1 MKIKIYLDGKIKE
14 SFFKDGISEYQ
25 KRLYGNVEV
34 IECDQNLMLIQMS
47 KENAYKIALIIEGKI
62 LSSEAFAEKISEI
75 TQDGYYN
82 EILFFIGG
90 ADGLSQEIKTKADFG
105 LSFSRMTF
113 VHQHAVF
120 ILVEQ
125 LYRAHRILSGAPYH
139 H

>member
-1 MKIKIYLDGKIKE
+1 MKAKIFLDGKIRE
-14 SFFKDGISEYQ
+14 AFFKDAISEYQ

-34 IECDQNLMLIQMS
+34 IECDQNAMLAQMS
-47 KENAYKIALIIEGKI
+47 KENAYKIALVIEGKI

-75 TQDGYYN
+75 SQDGYYN

-90 ADGLSQEIKTKADFG
+90 ADGLSQEIKSKADFR
-105 LSFSRMTF
+105 LSFSKMTF

>member
-14 SFFKDGISEYQ
+14 SFFKDAILEYQ
-25 KRLYGNVEV
+25 KRLYDNVEV
-34 IECDQNLMLIQMS
+34 IECGQNLMLVQMS
-47 KENAYKIALIIEGKI
+47 KENAYKIALVIEGKM

-90 ADGLSQEIKTKADFG
+90 ADGLSQEIKSKADFG

>member
-1 MKIKIYLDGKIKE
+1 MKLKIILDGKIKE
-14 SFFKDGISEYQ
+14 PFFKDGISEYQ

-34 IECDQNLMLIQMS
+34 IECDKSCMLS
-47 KENAYKIALIIEGKI
+47 FLNKDKAYKIALVIEGKM
-62 LSSEAFAEKISEI
+62 LSSEAFADKISEI
-75 TQDGYYN
+75 SQEGYYN

-113 VHQHAVF
+113 VHQHAVL

>member
-14 SFFKDGISEYQ
+14 SFFKDGILEYQ
-25 KRLYGNVEV
+25 KRLYDNVEV
-34 IECDQNLMLIQMS
+34 IECGQNLMLAQMS
-47 KENAYKIALIIEGKI
+47 KENAYKIALVIEGKM

-90 ADGLSQEIKTKADFG
+90 ADGLSQEIKSKADFG

>member
-1 MKIKIYLDGKIKE
+1 MKAKIFLDGKIRE
-14 SFFKDGISEYQ
+14 SFFKDGILEYQ

-34 IECDQNLMLIQMS
+34 IECDESTMLAQLN
-47 KENAYKIALIIEGKI
+47 KDNAFKIALVIEGKM

-75 TQDGYYN
+75 THDGYYN

-90 ADGLSQEIKTKADFG
+90 ADGLPQEIKSKSNFQ

>member
-1 MKIKIYLDGKIKE
+1 MKVKIFLDGKIKE
-14 SFFKDGISEYQ
+14 PFFKEGILEYQ
-25 KRLYGNVEV
+25 KRLYGNVELV
-34 IECDQNLMLIQMS
+34 ECDEALMLSQIN
-47 KENAYKIALIIEGKI
+47 KENAYKIALVIEGKM
-62 LSSEAFAEKISEI
+62 LSSEAFADKISDI
-75 TQDGYYN
+75 TQDGFYN

-90 ADGLSQEIKTKADFG
+90 ADGLSSEIRAKSNFQ

>member
-1 MKIKIYLDGKIKE
+1 MKAKIFLDGKIRE

-34 IECDQNLMLIQMS
+34 IECDQNFMLAQLS
-47 KENAYKIALIIEGKI
+47 KENAYKIALVIEGKM

-75 TQDGYYN
+75 SQDGYYN

-90 ADGLSQEIKTKADFG
+90 ADGLSQEIKSKADFG

>member
-1 MKIKIYLDGKIKE
+1 MKVKIFLDGKIKE
-14 SFFKDGISEYQ
+14 PFFKEGILEYQ
-25 KRLYGNVEV
+25 KRLYGNVELV
-34 IECDQNLMLIQMS
+34 ECDEAIMLSQIN
-47 KENAYKIALIIEGKI
+47 KENAYKIALVIEGKM
-62 LSSEAFAEKISEI
+62 LSSEAFADKISEI
-75 TQDGYYN
+75 TQDGFYN

-90 ADGLSQEIKTKADFG
+90 ADGLSSEIKAKSNFQ

-139 H
+139 R

>member
-1 MKIKIYLDGKIKE
+1 MKAKIFLDGKIRE

-25 KRLYGNVEV
+25 KRLYGNVDV
-34 IECDQNLMLIQMS
+34 IECDENAMLAQVA
-47 KENAYKIALIIEGKI
+47 KENAYKIALVIEGKM
-62 LSSEAFAEKISEI
+62 LSSKAFAEKISEI
-75 TQDGYYN
+75 TNDGYYN

-90 ADGLSQEIKTKADFG
+90 ADGLLQEIKAKSNFQ

>member
-1 MKIKIYLDGKIKE
+1 MKAKIFLDGKIKE
-14 SFFKDGISEYQ
+14 PFFRDGILEYQ
-25 KRLYGNVEV
+25 KRLYGNVEL
-34 IECDQNLMLIQMS
+34 IECDEALMKAQLN
-47 KENAYKIALIIEGKI
+47 KENAFKIALVIEGKM
-62 LSSEAFAEKISEI
+62 LSSEAFADKISEI

-90 ADGLSQEIKTKADFG
+90 ADGLSSEIKAKSNFQ